1 MSPVITC
8 AAALNPTINVFGV
21 ETLIDRITYAL
32 NLDSEDIHFAQGT
45 KTYFNKCLQDLF
57 DVYLHKYGTTPTP
70 HDTMGT
76 SSSGSSRDVNLNL
89 YKEMLNEFSK
99 RARGTTPSSE
109 LGRYIGTKFLAFM
122 PPTIFEEFD
131 ILAWWKKNGA
141 SFPILSAMARDVL
154 TVQAST
160 VTSESAFS
168 FSGMVL
174 SIRRTR
180 LTPLAMEMCICL
192 KDHLD
197 AMDMIQDQTSLEDE
211 IQAEEIIHNND
222 VDLGISE
229 PVTDEELAE
238 DARLRSSSSEDN
250 AQD

>member
-1 MSPVITC
+1 
-8 AAALNPTINVFGV
+8 
-21 ETLIDRITYAL
+21 
-32 NLDSEDIHFAQGT
+32 
-45 KTYFNKCLQDLF
+45 
-57 DVYLHKYGTTPTP
+57 
-70 HDTMGT
+70 MGT

-89 YKEMLNEFSK
+89 YNEMLNEFSK
-99 RARGTTPSSE
+99 RARGTTPSGE
-109 LGRYIGTKFLAFM
+109 LGRYVGTNFLAFM
-122 PPTIFEEFD
+122 PPTVFEEFD
-131 ILAWWKKNGA
+131 ILAWWKQNEA

-160 VTSESAFS
+160 VASESAFS

-192 KDHLD
+192 NDHLD
-197 AMDMIQDQTSLEDE
+197 AMDKIQDQTSLEDE
-211 IQAEEIIHNND
+211 IQAEEVIHNNE

-250 AQD
+250 AQE